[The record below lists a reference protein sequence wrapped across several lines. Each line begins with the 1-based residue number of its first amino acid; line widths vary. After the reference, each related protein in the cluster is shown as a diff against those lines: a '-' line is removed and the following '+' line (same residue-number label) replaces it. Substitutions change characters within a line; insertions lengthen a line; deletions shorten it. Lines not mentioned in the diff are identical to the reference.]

1 MASIFD
7 TIRKSA
13 GDKEKSVN
21 WYRSKV
27 RQLASRISSA
37 KLMRQGNVVA
47 RPRLFDFCMFSY
59 DPKLK
64 RKLPYYDRFPLVFI
78 IELYEDG
85 FLGMNFHYLPYNLRA
100 RLLEELDN
108 RNFRR
113 NYSQLKRIK
122 LIRPT
127 IKRYLRAHYRSGFMR
142 LEKDDYIPAIFMPV
156 AKFEKASESRVF
168 ADSRRMVS

>member
-1 MASIFD
+1 
-7 TIRKSA
+7 
-13 GDKEKSVN
+13 
-21 WYRSKV
+21 
-27 RQLASRISSA
+27 
-37 KLMRQGNVVA
+37 
-47 RPRLFDFCMFSY
+47 
-59 DPKLK
+59 
-64 RKLPYYDRFPLVFI
+64 VFI

-156 AKFEKASESRVF
+156 AKFEKASESKVF